1 MPLDVRVKQHE
12 AVLAEGMLD
21 KATTVLAI
29 WPAPMMYAGP
39 TEVQFHARSRQ
50 VAGAE
55 FFVVGRD
62 PAGMPY
68 SSGIQKGEVRSDITR
83 VMRAFKL

>member
-1 MPLDVRVKQHE
+1 M
-12 AVLAEGMLD
+12 
-21 KATTVLAI
+21 I
-29 WPAPMMYAGP
+29 YAGP

-50 VAGAE
+50 IGGAS

-68 SSGIQKGEVRSDITR
+68 QSGPMVGEDLYAADHGRYRLRHTI
-83 VMRAFKL
+83 